1 MHWWQGP
8 TWGTT
13 QIAMKLEAAAPEI
26 GWVNIILEF
35 ATSKG
40 NDSFVIGT
48 HPHAGPR
55 KEAIQV
61 LKRQKYN

>member
-1 MHWWQGP
+1 
-8 TWGTT
+8 
-13 QIAMKLEAAAPEI
+13 MKLEAAAPEI